1 MHVGQAL
8 LQDTEKCD
16 LHVSRQSL
24 TRFRDLRLYINPAA
38 LGESLDVPL
47 GRGCKSYLVNSGG
60 CSRYDMVRISPM
72 A

>member
-8 LQDTEKCD
+8 LQDTEKSD

-24 TRFRDLRLYINPAA
+24 TRFRDLCLYVNPAA

-47 GRGCKSYLVNSGG
+47 GCGCKAYLVQ
-60 CSRYDMVRISPM
+60 
-72 A
+72 